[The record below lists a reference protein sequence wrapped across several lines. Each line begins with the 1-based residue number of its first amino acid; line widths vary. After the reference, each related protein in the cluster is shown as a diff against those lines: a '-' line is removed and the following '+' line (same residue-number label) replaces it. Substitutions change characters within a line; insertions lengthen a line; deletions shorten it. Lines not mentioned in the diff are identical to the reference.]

1 MYILAGIYKEKGP
14 SPKWLKTKLLIILTS
29 NYWSGN

>member
-14 SPKWLKTKLLIILTS
+14 SPKWLS
-29 NYWSGN
+29 F